1 MEVGWSFLWNV
12 TGVCVCVF
20 INIYFILIFSDETV
34 ENCDLLI
41 DNGGLE
47 LFVQCFEVRGFCFLI
62 K

>member
-1 MEVGWSFLWNV
+1 MECNRC
-12 TGVCVCVF
+12 VCVCF
-20 INIYFILIFSDETV
+20 YKHLYFIFSDETV

-47 LFVQCFEVRGFCFLI
+47 LFVQCFEVREFCFLI